1 MALSAAARILARQGP
16 QGLTTRAVAA
26 KIGYTVGSLY
36 LVFRNLDD
44 LVLQLDARTLD
55 DLYAAMRTALR
66 HDAGAVTGIL
76 ALADTYIQFAFEHRA
91 RWRLIF
97 EQPMPPHAPPWFQE
111 RVTRMFALGEEKLRV
126 LAPHRPAEEIRQAA
140 RALWG
145 GVHGVC
151 ALGLTDRLDETGP
164 APVQALA
171 RSLVRHYLAG
181 FTSKPSTS
189 LLRKRLR

>member
-16 QGLTTRAVAA
+16 EGLTTRAVAT

-44 LVLQLDARTLD
+44 LILQLNARTLD
-55 DLYAAMRTALR
+55 DLYAAMQTALS
-66 HDAGAVTGIL
+66 HDAGTGAGIL

-97 EQPMPPHAPPWFQE
+97 EQPLPARTPPWFQE
-111 RVTRMFALGEEKLRV
+111 RVTRMFALVEQKLRL
-126 LAPHRPAEEIRQAA
+126 LATHRPAEEIRQAA

-151 ALGLTDRLDETGP
+151 ALGLTDRLDDTGP